1 MIEFIKPNFSRK
13 YIYFKYLQKYV
24 AFTIFEV
31 YVISTKYTTYKFVL
45 KMIHQDKKLN
55 SFDYNKIE
63 KYQFPQ
69 LLNIEIL
76 RKK

>member
-13 YIYFKYLQKYV
+13 YIYFKYLQKNV
-24 AFTIFEV
+24 PFTIFGV
-31 YVISTKYTTYKFVL
+31 YVISIKYNTYKFVL
-45 KMIHQDKKLN
+45 KMIHQDKKLK
-55 SFDYNKIE
+55 SYDYKIE
-63 KYQFPQ
+63 KYQFQQ